1 MIWQSSSGLVTR
13 VLEVLS
19 RAVTAKGQVC
29 GHMVR
34 RLGIV
39 RRGGCRLGLG
49 CFRVSARVWGAR
61 VWFRIGFVG

>member
-1 MIWQSSSGLVTR
+1 MIWQRPSGLVIR

-19 RAVTAKGQVC
+19 GAVTAKGQVC
-29 GHMVR
+29 DHMVR

-49 CFRVSARVWGAR
+49 CRLGFRGL
-61 VWFRIGFVG
+61 GFV